1 MSKRIVATL
10 GGLLVAGLGCGV
22 GTPMAHANES
32 GGQCN
37 NYGDGSLVIA
47 PFCGASLA
55 PAPVPQQLSPT
66 TGDLR
71 PVIDQL
77 SGPLRPTLDDL
88 KPVTGDLTHAAPIVD
103 DLRPVLSDPVRPQ

>member
-1 MSKRIVATL
+1 
-10 GGLLVAGLGCGV
+10 
-22 GTPMAHANES
+22 
-32 GGQCN
+32 
-37 NYGDGSLVIA
+37 
-47 PFCGASLA
+47 
-55 PAPVPQQLSPT
+55 VPQQLSPT